1 MAGLE
6 VPVTTVDDAR
16 RAADGGAHSIEVSVN
31 LEEDGLTP
39 PLELVEGVRR
49 AISAEVHVI
58 LRPHNLGYHYDAD
71 EIATITEQAR
81 LLASMGIQG
90 LVFGIYTP
98 DDRLDV
104 GCIRE
109 LKAAAPNLA
118 LTIHRAI
125 DNAIRPETSLEAL
138 KGVVSRVLTSGH
150 AATAWE
156 GRHTL
161 RDWVQQFGH
170 DFTFIPAGK
179 VGFDNVED
187 IMRLTGAPMC
197 HAGSA
202 VRSESQVDT
211 AKVRRMVDIVAGF

>member
-6 VPVTTVDDAR
+6 GPVTTVGDAQ

-39 PLELVEGVRR
+39 PLELVENIRR
-49 AISAEVHVI
+49 AITAEVHVI
-58 LRPHNLGYHYDAD
+58 LRPHNSGYHYGAD
-71 EIATITEQAR
+71 EITTITEQAKM
-81 LLASMGIQG
+81 LVSMGIQG
-90 LVFGIYTP
+90 LVFGVYAP
-98 DDRLDV
+98 EGRLDA

-109 LKAAAPNLA
+109 LKAVAPNLA
-118 LTIHRAI
+118 MTIHRAI
-125 DNAIRPETSLEAL
+125 DNAIRPEESLDDL

-202 VRSESQVDT
+202 VRSEGQVDT
-211 AKVRRMVDIVAGF
+211 AKVRRMVDLVAGF